1 MTETTGSEA
10 ATEREC
16 PYCKESI
23 KAAAVKCRY
32 CGSRIAPAAGEHEGV
47 CPFCKE
53 EIKPG
58 ALKCRYCQS
67 MLGDATRSDVANTP
81 AFPPGSGCGCGPDW
95 GTGTRMRISPASLRR
110 HLLGRSSPDLECATY
125 CFLETLGYEP
135 DYTNCLIYRC
145 GSTF

>member
-1 MTETTGSEA
+1 MTEATGPEV

-32 CGSRIAPAAGEHEGV
+32 CGSRITPAAGEHGGV

-67 MLGDATRSDVANTP
+67 MLGDATRSDVADAP
-81 AFPPGSGCGCGPDW
+81 APRATLGCGCGGGRNW
-95 GTGTRMRISPASLRR
+95 GTAMPISPASLRR
-110 HLLGRSSPDLECATY
+110 HLLGRSSPDLDCATY